1 MSDVATS
8 PVSAPAPIAASG
20 DAVPASP
27 GASSPLGGT
36 NDWLAKFRRP
46 DIGLALGVVGIL
58 VVLILPMPPLA
69 LDFLLALSITFSV
82 LVLMTALF
90 IQTPLEFSA
99 FPTVL
104 LITTLLRLALNLA
117 STRLILSKGHEGS
130 GAAGSVIEA
139 FGNFITQGNFII
151 GIIVFAI
158 LVIVNFVVITKG
170 SGRIAEVAARFTLD
184 AMPGKQMAIDADLSA
199 GLISEDDARARRK
212 KLEDESSFFG
222 AMDGASKFV
231 RGDAIAGIL
240 ITFINIIAGIIIG
253 VGQKDM
259 AFSDAAETYT
269 LLTIGDGLVS
279 QIPALIVSIA
289 AGLLVSKA
297 GVDGAADKALIS
309 QLSGY
314 PKALGM
320 SAFLMLVMA
329 TLPGIPIVPFLMLAG
344 IAGGMAWKASGR
356 IDRVEAEKVITQIQT
371 EEELVPAEE
380 PITSALHMD
389 DLRLELGY
397 GLLPLINSEE
407 GDRLTEQIKA
417 LRRQMAMDMGF
428 IMPAVRILDNMQLGS
443 NAYSIK
449 VKEVES
455 GVGELFVN
463 HYMAMDPKGGSVDL
477 PGQQTTEPAFGLA
490 ATWIDGS
497 MRDEAS
503 FRGYTVVDPS
513 TVLTTHL
520 TEILK
525 TNMAELLSY
534 AEVQKLLNELSTEH
548 QKLIEDIVPSQIS
561 VSGIQRVLQSLLLER
576 VSIRD
581 LATILEGIAEAT
593 SFTQH
598 STTIT
603 EHVRSRL
610 ARQLCAA
617 NTPEAGYLAL
627 ITLTP
632 EWEQKFADALVGQGE
647 ERQLAMSPSELQEF
661 ISLVRDRFEEA
672 AVMGEMPVLLSSPAI
687 RPYVRLVVERF
698 RNQTTVMSQSEIHS
712 SAKLKTV
719 GAI

>member
-1 MSDVATS
+1 MSDISTS
-8 PVSAPAPIAASG
+8 QVAPAVPAASG
-20 DAVPASP
+20 SGGAAAAP
-27 GASSPLGGT
+27 GLNNPLTSMSSWSARL
-36 NDWLAKFRRP
+36 FRP
-46 DIGLALGVVGIL
+46 EIALALGVVGIL
-58 VVLILPMPPLA
+58 VVLILPMPA
-69 LDFLLALSITFSV
+69 MVLDFLLAISITLSV

-99 FPTVL
+99 FPTIL

-117 STRLILSKGHEGS
+117 STRLILSNGHEGPN
-130 GAAGSVIEA
+130 AAGGVIEA

-158 LVIVNFVVITKG
+158 LVIVNFIVITKG

-184 AMPGKQMAIDADLSA
+184 AMPGKQMAVDADLSA
-199 GLISEDDARARRK
+199 GLISEDQARSRRK

-259 AFSDAAETYT
+259 TFSSAAETYT

-297 GVDGAADKALIS
+297 GVEGAADKALFS

-320 SAFLMLVMA
+320 SAFLMVVMS
-329 TLPGIPIVPFLMLAG
+329 TLPGIPMSPFLLLAG
-344 IAGGMAWKASGR
+344 ISGFFAWKSSAR
-356 IDRVEAEKVITQIQT
+356 IDKAAAQKIIAKVAAET
-371 EEELVPAEE
+371 PAAPTEE
-380 PITSALHMD
+380 PITSALKMD

-397 GLLPLINSEE
+397 GLLPLINSDE

-428 IMPAVRILDNMQLGS
+428 IMPPVRILDNMQLES

-449 VKEVES
+449 IKEVES
-455 GVGELFVN
+455 GTGELFIN
-463 HYMAMDPKGGSVDL
+463 HFMAMDPKGGSVDL

-503 FRGYTVVDPS
+503 FRGYTVVDPA

-534 AEVQKLLNELSTEH
+534 AEVQKLLNELSDEH

-561 VSGIQRVLQSLLLER
+561 ISGIQRVLQALLLER

-581 LATILEGIAEAT
+581 LATIMEGIAEAT

-610 ARQLCAA
+610 GRQLCAA
-617 NTPEAGYLAL
+617 NTPETGYLAM
-627 ITLTP
+627 ISLTP
-632 EWEQKFADALVGQGE
+632 EWEQRFAEALVGQGE
-647 ERQLAMSPSELQEF
+647 ERQLAMAPSELQEF
-661 ISLVRDRFEEA
+661 ITLVRDRFEEA
-672 AVMGEMPVLLSSPAI
+672 ATSGELPILLCSPAI

-698 RNQTTVMSQSEIHS
+698 RNQTTVMSQSEIHP

-719 GAI
+719 GVI